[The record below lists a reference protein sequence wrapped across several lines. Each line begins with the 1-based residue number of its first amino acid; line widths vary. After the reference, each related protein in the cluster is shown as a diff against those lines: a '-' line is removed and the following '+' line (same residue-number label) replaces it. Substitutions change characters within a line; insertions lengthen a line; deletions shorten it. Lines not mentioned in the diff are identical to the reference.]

1 MPLIDSISVLDKV
14 KHDSD
19 GRMSITASGEVL
31 KKGIWPRSVALW
43 MAAFYV
49 VLFIIRPWEQLFPSL
64 GTIYFERVYALCMI
78 AVVLLSGRVQIRI
91 NLQTITVIFF
101 FFAVSFSAIFA
112 RHSSLAWDPL
122 YEYLTLVVFFF
133 ILMLVVHTPYELF
146 FMVTCYIVALA
157 VYLAKS
163 QWEFFVHGQ
172 NRFDMGVY
180 RLTGIEGTFGGPNSL
195 AMSVVVSLP
204 MLLFLWSIRKEFS
217 SEWPRVWHK
226 WFPRFLVFYAALA
239 VSSIILTNSRSGM
252 VSFILFVALAT
263 FRGRGIGRKISYIL
277 LGIVVLAM
285 LWLVMPEDKKDRF
298 RTIWAPETGP
308 KTAQISAEGR
318 IEGYKAGM
326 KMFEEFPVS
335 GVGIGNFI
343 TYRVLHVDGVA
354 LNAHNL
360 AGQVLGETG
369 MMGASAF
376 LLMVIVTLANCQKV
390 RALARRKGSD
400 PKLKAL
406 SGLGLAGRDAVILL
420 AFEGL
425 FGHNLLRFN
434 WLWLAAFSSLALQ
447 FAKTNMKAKILKNDH
462 SQVVS

>member
-1 MPLIDSISVLDKV
+1 M
-14 KHDSD
+14 SD
-19 GRMSITASGEVL
+19 TATVTKFRRETSASDRDLTILLPGERL
-31 KKGIWPRSVALW
+31 KKGIWPKSVALW
-43 MAAFYV
+43 MAGFYV
-49 VLFIIRPWEQLFPSL
+49 GLFIIRPWEQLMPSL
-64 GTIYFERVYALCMI
+64 GDVYFEKVYALCMI
-78 AVVLLSGRVQIRI
+78 AVVLLSGRIQIRI

-101 FFAVSFSAIFA
+101 FLAVSLSAVFA
-112 RHSSLAWDPL
+112 RSSTLAWDVL
-122 YEYLTLVVFFF
+122 YEYLTLVIFFF
-133 ILMLVVHTPYELF
+133 ILMLVIRTPYELV

-163 QWEFFVHGQ
+163 QWEFFAHGQ
-172 NRFDMGVY
+172 HRYDMGVV
-180 RLTGIEGTFGGPNSL
+180 RLCGIESTFGGPNNL

-204 MLLFLWSIRKEFS
+204 MLLFLWSIRKEFTC
-217 SEWPRVWHK
+217 EWPQLWHK
-226 WFPRFLVFYAALA
+226 WFPRFLVFYAVLA

-252 VSFILFVALAT
+252 VSFILFVALTT
-263 FRGRGIGRKISYIL
+263 FRGKGIGKKISYIL

-285 LWLVMPEDKKDRF
+285 LWLVMPEEKKDRF
-298 RTIWAPETGP
+298 RTIWTPEEGP
-308 KTAQISAEGR
+308 KTAQVSAEGR

-326 KMFEEFPVS
+326 KMFERFPLT

-343 TYRVLHVDGVA
+343 NYRVSQVDGVP

-369 MMGASAF
+369 MIGASAF
-376 LLMVIVTLANCQKV
+376 LFMVIVTLANCQKV
-390 RALARRKGSD
+390 KGLVRGNRSY

-406 SGLGLAGRDAVILL
+406 SSLGLASRDALILL

-447 FAKTNMKAKILKNDH
+447 FARMNTKRKILKNDH
-462 SQVVS
+462 SQAVS